1 MPREYLKEVL
11 VLSAC
16 YVGID
21 VSKDTA
27 SAQGLSPEGKKLFFI
42 EFSMNA
48 EGFSKLMSAVQS
60 SCKDLSKVTAAMEST
75 GCYHTNLFCFLS
87 DKIQCFVINPLLI
100 ANFSKLSLR
109 KTKTDKKDALTIA
122 QFLLLHKDSLS
133 KAAPAQ
139 GLQDIKDLAREK
151 ESLTWLIAGL
161 KNDIKRMLQITFPE
175 LESFC
180 KQLFTETMRD
190 FLKQFP
196 SARTVRA
203 AKRNSIV
210 KALVHADGRKRVIGD
225 PDELIGLA
233 KSSVASG
240 SAAKELIL
248 PEKIATLDHLIE
260 QRERIS
266 EALVEACQALMIEDI
281 EIITSI
287 GGISDAT
294 ASSFLAEVGDYKAFP
309 SYKHLIA
316 FVGLDPSVRQSGKF
330 EGKSRISK
338 RGNRHLRHLI
348 YLMTSCVVRG
358 DNIFRAYY
366 LRRRTEG
373 LPFKK
378 AILATAHKLLRVIFS
393 MLQSKKPFE
402 ARG

>member
-1 MPREYLKEVL
+1 
-11 VLSAC
+11 
-16 YVGID
+16 
-21 VSKDTA
+21 
-27 SAQGLSPEGKKLFFI
+27 
-42 EFSMNA
+42 
-48 EGFSKLMSAVQS
+48 
-60 SCKDLSKVTAAMEST
+60 
-75 GCYHTNLFCFLS
+75 
-87 DKIQCFVINPLLI
+87 
-100 ANFSKLSLR
+100 
-109 KTKTDKKDALTIA
+109 
-122 QFLLLHKDSLS
+122 
-133 KAAPAQ
+133 
-139 GLQDIKDLAREK
+139 
-151 ESLTWLIAGL
+151 
-161 KNDIKRMLQITFPE
+161 MLQITFPE
-175 LESFC
+175 LESIC
-180 KQLFTETMRD
+180 KVFSETMRN
-190 FLKQFP
+190 FLRQFP
-196 SARTVRA
+196 SARMVRA
-203 AKRNSIV
+203 AKRKDVI
-210 KALVHADGRKRVIGD
+210 KALISADGRKRLTFE
-225 PDELIGLA
+225 PEELIEAA
-233 KSSVASG
+233 KKSVASG

-266 EALVEACQALMIEDI
+266 EALVEACQALMVEDI

-316 FVGLDPSVRQSGKF
+316 FIGIDPSVRQSGKF

-348 YLMTSCVVRG
+348 YLMTSCVVRS

-373 LPFKK
+373 LPFRK